1 MRGHLH
7 NNIKKTLIIG
17 AGFSG
22 LITAYRLLQIGHSV
36 EIFEKSDCAGGL
48 IATLNTPY
56 GIVETAAH
64 SLRATPEVID
74 FFTELKVPLTYAKT
88 KQRFIFRQGK
98 CRKWPLTTYETATLL
113 KNILTRRTKKDHI
126 TLADFGDHHLG
137 HAATTHLL
145 QPMAYGIFASDVDT
159 LDRRAAFPAFTPTIG
174 KTLISSL
181 INNKQPKTQMIS
193 PLYGMADIVEK
204 LVKFIQNHQQ
214 AKLHFNTPCEALPD
228 FKQQNVVLTT
238 PASITAMLLQQDQPR
253 LSEALLQIRYQP
265 LVTVTLFYKKEQLSK
280 LGIGVLNS
288 PSSNTNSLGIL
299 FNSSTFIGRVTNDD
313 ELSSCTI
320 ILGGSQQPNAISWS
334 DEVLERAILQDME
347 RILAITAPPVE
358 KVITRWLD
366 AIPLLS
372 TDLYQLWQD
381 LDHTLPRGLGIFG
394 NYTGCLSLRQM
405 ILHNFSQNK

>member
-1 MRGHLH
+1 
-7 NNIKKTLIIG
+7 
-17 AGFSG
+17 
-22 LITAYRLLQIGHSV
+22 
-36 EIFEKSDCAGGL
+36 
-48 IATLNTPY
+48 
-56 GIVETAAH
+56 
-64 SLRATPEVID
+64 
-74 FFTELKVPLTYAKT
+74 
-88 KQRFIFRQGK
+88 
-98 CRKWPLTTYETATLL
+98 
-113 KNILTRRTKKDHI
+113 
-126 TLADFGDHHLG
+126 
-137 HAATTHLL
+137 
-145 QPMAYGIFASDVDT
+145 
-159 LDRRAAFPAFTPTIG
+159 
-174 KTLISSL
+174 
-181 INNKQPKTQMIS
+181 
-193 PLYGMADIVEK
+193 
-204 LVKFIQNHQQ
+204 
-214 AKLHFNTPCEALPD
+214 LPD